1 MVKFDFYLH
10 AHRIADDLGKHG
22 QREWKKSIEDAIA
35 DGSTSTEILMAIRWN
50 LQKCLK
56 EKGLISLRL
65 KKQITD
71 LISKIDDVLREG
83 IVEIN

>member
-1 MVKFDFYLH
+1 MIKFDFYLH

-22 QREWKKSIEDAIA
+22 HREYKKSLEDAIA
-35 DGSTSTEILMAIRWN
+35 GGSTSTEILMAIRWN
-50 LQKCLK
+50 LQRCLK
-56 EKGLISLRL
+56 EKGILSLGL
-65 KKQITD
+65 KRQITD